1 MDAIKQR
8 VCSVFKDKH
17 AAEQCN
23 LAKTL
28 SQTDIT
34 EIDAKA
40 KIQRYNIVNTD
51 LVVKSQLS
59 DVSPSVYNDVEF
71 MATVFSKVQQC
82 SLMGGQL
89 LSEHLHNT
97 PISSIDIL
105 NRRTALLQNIENTY
119 VANKQDIDCHLEN
132 LVKTE
137 KYALWMF
144 DEHEAN
150 LQEIYNI
157 VFFRW
162 KGIQKLNNY
171 SGALTSYNLYR
182 ILVSPLVGI
191 FSPIIYFIIP
201 YLIIRLKFKIK
212 VSFVF
217 YIRTLVSSMLTMDT
231 MMGQSRFFSYVRIIS
246 YMFSA
251 VFYFQSIFSSIDIS
265 RTCNKIS
272 NLLVDNL
279 NHVLSFI
286 ASATK
291 LSDLCWNDSFA
302 TYFNISNH
310 KAIDQF
316 LTSLKPK
323 EYTIFSNFGEQL
335 KNYKIIKEQK
345 LGALSLTMQKAYM
358 IDCLLGSIKFKL
370 ARGFCYS
377 SVVLSDKPVL
387 KLDDMCHP
395 TINVSK
401 AVPNSICFGD
411 DYGGR
416 NAIITSPN
424 SSGKSVLIKGII
436 VNVLMSQ
443 SIGVC
448 CASKCEITPF
458 AFINT
463 QINVPDSTG
472 YESLFEAEMHRCKHN
487 LDKLC
492 AKKNQGLSLIV
503 MDEIFS
509 STNPIE
515 AVAGAFAVCKKMSS
529 YPTNVLIFTTHFNYL
544 TKLAKEAEHAFINYR
559 MGIVHDDTSG
569 NIHFTYKFEKGVN
582 KHLLALELLKKSG
595 FDNDVVDEAIKIKR
609 TLMAKKQ

>member
-1 MDAIKQR
+1 MNALKQR
-8 VCSVFKDKH
+8 VCAIFKDKH

-28 SQTDIT
+28 NHTDIT
-34 EIDAKA
+34 DFDAKA
-40 KIQRYNIVNTD
+40 KIEKYNIIHHNS
-51 LVVKSQLS
+51 VVRSHLS
-59 DVSPSVYNDVEF
+59 DVSTSVYNDIEF
-71 MATVFSKVQQC
+71 MNTVFSKVQQC

-89 LSEHLHNT
+89 LSKHLHNT

-119 VANKQDIDCHLEN
+119 VANKQVIDYHLEN

-137 KYALWMF
+137 RYTLWMF

-150 LQEIYNI
+150 LKEIYNI

-162 KGIQKLNNY
+162 KGLQKLNAY
-171 SGALTSYNLYR
+171 SGAITSYNLYR
-182 ILVSPLVGI
+182 ILVSPIVGI

-201 YLIIRLKFKIK
+201 YLIIRFKFKVK
-212 VSFVF
+212 LSFVF

-246 YMFSA
+246 YLFSA
-251 VFYFQSIFSSIDIS
+251 VFYFQSIFSSIDVS
-265 RTCNKIS
+265 KTCNRIS
-272 NLLVDNL
+272 HLLIDNL

-286 ASATK
+286 TSATT
-291 LSDLCWNDSFA
+291 LSELCWSDSFA
-302 TYFNISNH
+302 AYFDTSNH
-310 KAIDQF
+310 TAIDQF

-323 EYTIFSNFGEQL
+323 DYSIFSNFGEQL

-345 LGALSLTMQKAYM
+345 LGALSVIMQKAYM

-370 ARGFCYS
+370 ARGFCYTS
-377 SVVLSDKPVL
+377 IIVSDKPVI

-395 TINVSK
+395 TIDVSK

-443 SIGVC
+443 SVGVC

-492 AKKNQGLSLIV
+492 AKKGQGMSLIV

-509 STNPIE
+509 STNPVE

-529 YPTNVLIFTTHFNYL
+529 YPTNVLIFTTHFNFL
-544 TKLAKEAEHAFINYR
+544 TKLAKDAQHAFINYR
-559 MGIVHDDTSG
+559 MGIVHDENSS
-569 NIHFTYKFEKGVN
+569 NIQFTYKFEKGVN

-609 TLMAKKQ
+609 TLLTKKT